1 MKALNWTAE
10 EVESWQAEEEERKSR
25 ADQGFTDYNQ
35 LAFRKYNRM
44 VSSIN
49 PDIIKNFDP
58 ESEEAK
64 ANLSADVNKQI
75 LIRSKFSKR
84 RHFSGD
90 EDVTYINQRNQRF
103 NQKISRAY
111 DKYTQETKDSLE
123 RGTAL

>member
-1 MKALNWTAE
+1 MQSLNWTAE
-10 EVESWQAEEEERKSR
+10 EVSAWQVKEEDRKSR

-49 PDIIKNFDP
+49 PDIIKNLEPD
-58 ESEEAK
+58 SEEAK
-64 ANLSADVNKQI
+64 ANLAADVQKQI
-75 LIRSKFSKR
+75 HVRSQFSKR
-84 RHFSGD
+84 KHFSGD
-90 EDVTYINQRNQRF
+90 EEVTYINQRNYKF

>member
-1 MKALNWTAE
+1 MNWTAE
-10 EVESWQAEEEERKSR
+10 EVSAWQAKEEERKSR

-35 LAFRKYNRM
+35 LAFKKYSRM

-49 PDIIKNFDP
+49 PDVIKNLEPD
-58 ESEEAK
+58 SEEAK
-64 ANLSADVNKQI
+64 INLASDVHKQI
-75 LIRSKFSKR
+75 QVRAQFSKR

-90 EDVTYINQRNQRF
+90 DDVTYINQRNYKF
-103 NQKISRAY
+103 NQKIARAY